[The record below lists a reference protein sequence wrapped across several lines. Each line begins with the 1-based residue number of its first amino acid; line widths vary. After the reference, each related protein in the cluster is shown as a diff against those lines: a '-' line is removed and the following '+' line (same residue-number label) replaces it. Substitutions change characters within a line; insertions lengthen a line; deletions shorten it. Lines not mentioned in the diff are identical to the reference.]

1 MSERALWIAGF
12 RKFGVLEEV
21 VDKIEVD
28 SNVPH
33 DHYDAEETAPPFTHK
48 GNGICEVEMVR
59 RGSPYFGK
67 LYKGDVLISLNE
79 THTFLKS
86 FHPEGANMHTTLSL
100 IHMATMS
107 GPTKW
112 LIQRPRDYQVRIPCD
127 CAKFWGSDLPFEYD
141 PITRIVTK
149 VHDIPDGLPNNLEG
163 VVFDMHCKMAVGD
176 ELVVVG
182 TKSLVGYDRWSTDAL
197 IKEEQN
203 KLIREE
209 QNESQGDQLLA
220 LSFVKC
226 GEHPE
231 RSASRDNRERERRDN
246 RERER
251 RDNRER
257 DRDNRERERGNRER
271 ERPERPASRGNE
283 ERHEN
288 RGDGDRGDGDR
299 GDDGDGE
306 RPAKRSK
313 HTNRTRTGT
322 REDDDNAANEDG
334 MEDGTEDGTEEY
346 GKGTREDTDD
356 GTEEYGKGTRGDT
369 DDDEDEEDSANR
381 NLIKFLTLE
390 EAKNIKYKEKFKNI
404 TVQEIYEWWFGISAF
419 KNNPMPGGIAA
430 VMDAYGNSWC
440 GKNIQLR
447 RMKQIALSIKNHM
460 EKYRTEMMGI
470 LNSFATENGSHCNL
484 THIHKRLTDAG
495 LLEWDEDVI
504 EKLRSITNSDEENE
518 SGDN

>member
-231 RSASRDNRERERRDN
+231 RSASGDNREREP
-246 RERER
+246 

-257 DRDNRERERGNRER
+257 DCDNRERERGNRER

-334 MEDGTEDGTEEY
+334 MEGVGSGDESQPNSNREEVAAEI
-346 GKGTREDTDD
+346 GKTT
-356 GTEEYGKGTRGDT
+356 
-369 DDDEDEEDSANR
+369 
-381 NLIKFLTLE
+381 LTLK
-390 EAKNIKYKEKFKNI
+390 EAKKIKYKEALKTISVHEILDRWYGLGNFINI
-404 TVQEIYEWWFGISAF
+404 PAA
-419 KNNPMPGGIAA
+419 GGLAA
-430 VMDAYGNSWC
+430 VVEKHGWAWC
-440 GKNIQLR
+440 DRSTAQIR
-447 RMKQIALSIKNHM
+447 RMKQVAEAVKFHMDMIKKCLHN
-460 EKYRTEMMGI
+460 YATDNSTNLGI
-470 LNSFATENGSHCNL
+470 G
-484 THIHKRLTDAG
+484 HIQQRLDDAG
-495 LLEWDEDVI
+495 LLNLDNEDDDVVVELIRRLSIINGQDED
-504 EKLRSITNSDEENE
+504 SSGDGSDE
-518 SGDN
+518 